1 MLKRKSRRLRVGSPR
16 SHRSRPTTNMK
27 RAYKRC
33 AEYMRT
39 CAHIHTYTQP
49 SHTQPRGR
57 PVMPADD
64 RPGWN
69 KNVVVTS
76 SISTGCR
83 VGPYCAKQSCPRIQ
97 TQALL
102 WNLQIDINSLVV
114 RHQLQ
119 SAPFI
124 PLKYIGTS
132 SYCRYST
139 ADRTHVC

>member
-1 MLKRKSRRLRVGSPR
+1 MAAASWIAKISSQ
-16 SHRSRPTTNMK
+16 PTYNQHEASIQTLC
-27 RAYKRC
+27 REHAH
-33 AEYMRT
+33 MRT
-39 CAHIHTYTQP
+39 HTYTQP

-57 PVMPADD
+57 PIMPADD

-83 VGPYCAKQSCPRIQ
+83 AQSSHVHEYKRKLCCGICNS
-97 TQALL
+97 TSIVSSSDTNY
-102 WNLQIDINSLVV
+102 NLPPL
-114 RHQLQ
+114 
-119 SAPFI
+119 F